1 MLTHQQSETLH
12 GHDGGQTVSLPKIGE
27 SEISSASLKLLEFD
41 GLIMQRILKIY
52 KMKCRYFI
60 DNKSWKCYYLVSNLV
75 GIVIAMFHMIY

>member
-41 GLIMQRILKIY
+41 GLILQ
-52 KMKCRYFI
+52 
-60 DNKSWKCYYLVSNLV
+60 
-75 GIVIAMFHMIY
+75 